1 MARGETSVAE
11 GVALMPGVETSADE
25 GEVDEKLGPRWPL
38 PGWDCLVSG
47 GETVGKSSA
56 VRVIDESSSTVE

>member
-25 GEVDEKLGPRWPL
+25 GEVDEKLGPRWL
-38 PGWDCLVSG
+38 QDGHCPGG
-47 GETVGKSSA
+47 TV
-56 VRVIDESSSTVE
+56 